1 MDACRSRVTL
11 KEIKSKRAFDS
22 FLPPPHTFSPSM
34 FATRNGPAYTFYS
47 PAAPR
52 DSHSLVVLCRCYLT
66 SAALLPRTKRPAA
79 AGPLRSPLAHAAVP
93 GSSRS
98 GSAIASLI
106 SQLLGSEYSKTTA
119 AYSLPSC
126 SCKTTSESAPHHDS
140 VSSLLVAQH
149 STCTAPR
156 RSAGQQRQ
164 GTATRAQQGHRR
176 RKSWDR
182 AEPRL
187 ARERVRNAQPPG
199 PLKPFVAF
207 GRAGSLAPVF
217 NATHSR

>member
-1 MDACRSRVTL
+1 MSVAGDVERNQNVLSIRFFRHHIHSLRACLQRETV
-11 KEIKSKRAFDS
+11 
-22 FLPPPHTFSPSM
+22 PPTHSIRRLLR
-34 FATRNGPAYTFYS
+34 ATRTLSWYCAGA
-47 PAAPR
+47 
-52 DSHSLVVLCRCYLT
+52 T

>member
-1 MDACRSRVTL
+1 
-11 KEIKSKRAFDS
+11 
-22 FLPPPHTFSPSM
+22 M

-52 DSHSLVVLCRCYLT
+52 DSHSLVVLCRCYFCC
-66 SAALLPRTKRPAA
+66 PAA
-79 AGPLRSPLAHAAVP
+79 PNQTPRCRGSSALAHAAVP